1 MPTQLVLA
9 LLAATAASTLA
20 RPPEPTP
27 SRVVALEPAP
37 RGPLRQRVP
46 IPESR
51 EYLLPRFLLPHF
63 LGYDDSPRMPPP
75 PQRTLP
81 DHDWLNKEIDRI
93 NQMSGESESI
103 MRPYDDDLA
112 HWIARDP
119 YVQRI
124 FENPVKTAPS
134 HKFVLESMNDADEIR
149 ERPRL
154 MLAPSIHEIKGLSKR
169 PEKPTRDDR
178 KSFALTPLDKGYF
191 EPDLNAKNQRE
202 VIVDTPNIEEPLAAM
217 VKEPPRQTRQNPNL
231 SRTKTLVTENIDKL
245 RSGLANK
252 DYRLPVSLLP
262 TNLGWLKINSV
273 EDEESNGHEDGLM
286 AEKGREHIH
295 VLEASNNDPIDPLLF
310 AAVGGAIAAAVSL
323 TIFGFTFAWYTLAKK
338 AKAAADVDYPAYGVT
353 GPTVDST
360 GDRKLAHSA
369 HMYHYQHQKQ
379 QIIAME
385 NRIDLEQRLGSV
397 SEPESE
403 EENEEGDYTVYECP
417 GFATT
422 GDMEVKNP
430 LFSDD
435 PTPATPGKCE
445 VVKPQPK
452 D

>member
-245 RSGLANK
+245 RSGL
-252 DYRLPVSLLP
+252 
-262 TNLGWLKINSV
+262 
-273 EDEESNGHEDGLM
+273 NGHEDGLM

>member
-1 MPTQLVLA
+1 MPTQLMLA

-27 SRVVALEPAP
+27 SRVVSLEPAP

-103 MRPYDDDLA
+103 LRPYDEELA

-119 YVQRI
+119 YVQRM
-124 FENPVKTAPS
+124 FEDPVKTAPS
-134 HKFVLESMNDADEIR
+134 HKFVLESMNEADETR

-169 PEKPTRDDR
+169 PEKPASDDR
-178 KSFALTPLDKGYF
+178 KSFAFTPLDKGYF
-191 EPDLNAKNQRE
+191 EPDLMAKTQQE
-202 VIVDTPNIEEPLAAM
+202 VIVDTPSIEEPLAAM

-245 RSGLANK
+245 RSGL
-252 DYRLPVSLLP
+252 
-262 TNLGWLKINSV
+262 
-273 EDEESNGHEDGLM
+273 NGHEDGLM

-295 VLEASNNDPIDPLLF
+295 VLEASSNDPIDPLLF

>member
-9 LLAATAASTLA
+9 LLAATAACALA

-27 SRVVALEPAP
+27 PRVVALEAAP

-93 NQMSGESESI
+93 NQMSSESDSF

-119 YVQRI
+119 YLQRM
-124 FENPVKTAPS
+124 FENPVRTVPRQKLIP
-134 HKFVLESMNDADEIR
+134 ESMNEADETR
-149 ERPRL
+149 EIPRQ
-154 MLAPSIHEIKGLSKR
+154 MLTPSIHKIKGLSKR
-169 PEKPTRDDR
+169 PEKPTDDTDDR

-191 EPDLNAKNQRE
+191 EPDLNAKSQQEE
-202 VIVDTPNIEEPLAAM
+202 VVVDTGSIQEPLAAM

-245 RSGLANK
+245 RSGL
-252 DYRLPVSLLP
+252 
-262 TNLGWLKINSV
+262 
-273 EDEESNGHEDGLM
+273 NGHEEGLM
-286 AEKGREHIH
+286 GEKGRENIH
-295 VLEASNNDPIDPLLF
+295 VLEASSNDPIDPLLF

-353 GPTVDST
+353 GPTVDSS

-435 PTPATPGKCE
+435 PTPATPGKCD

>member
-9 LLAATAASTLA
+9 LLAATAACTLA

-27 SRVVALEPAP
+27 SRVVALEPAL

-51 EYLLPRFLLPHF
+51 EYLLPRFPLPHF
-63 LGYDDSPRMPPP
+63 LAYDDSPRMAPP
-75 PQRTLP
+75 PQRTLH

-103 MRPYDDDLA
+103 VRPYDDDLA
-112 HWIARDP
+112 RWIARDP
-119 YVQRI
+119 YVQRM
-124 FENPVKTAPS
+124 FESPIKTAPS
-134 HKFVLESMNDADEIR
+134 HKLVLEYMNEVDETR

-154 MLAPSIHEIKGLSKR
+154 MPAPSFHEIKGLSKR
-169 PEKPTRDDR
+169 PENPVRDDR

-191 EPDLNAKNQRE
+191 EPDPNAKNQQYE
-202 VIVDTPNIEEPLAAM
+202 VIVDTPSIEEPLAAM

-245 RSGLANK
+245 RSGL
-252 DYRLPVSLLP
+252 
-262 TNLGWLKINSV
+262 
-273 EDEESNGHEDGLM
+273 NGHEDGLM

-295 VLEASNNDPIDPLLF
+295 VLEASSNDPIDPLLL

-353 GPTVDST
+353 GPTVDSS

-452 D
+452 E